1 MRLLDERGQTTVGLV
16 VVLPVAIIVAAIAV
30 NALLFFSECAKFD
43 RLARNAVRVCA
54 TSPAYGQGVEQSTA
68 AIDAMLEDAMG
79 EGVDC
84 QVSASGGGAGFTTF
98 TASMTYD
105 PSLFGV
111 GLREEVF
118 GVSLPAL
125 RHEVSLTVDSYKPG
139 MLL

>member
-84 QVSASGGGAGFTTF
+84 QVSTSGGGAGSTTF